1 MSPER
6 VASIA
11 VALKGEVADYVD
23 LAELERVD
31 DSRKLIDWLV
41 ERCGRRVPVMID
53 SRDPAA
59 SFVNELRARGVK
71 VNVTSQSDA
80 GRACGG
86 LLDAVTEGRVWHC
99 DQPAI
104 RAALTVAE
112 KKLIGKT
119 GPRWEWDIADSSPEI
134 AALRALT
141 LAHFGL
147 SLTKRSS
154 GTKTEGRRAVVLA

>member
-31 DSRKLIDWLV
+31 DSRKLIDWLA
-41 ERCGRRVPVMID
+41 ERCGRRIPVMID

-86 LLDAVTEGRVWHC
+86 LLDSVTEGRVWHC

-112 KKLIGKT
+112 KKAIGKA
-119 GPRWEWDIADSSPEI
+119 GLWEWNLDDPTPEV

-141 LAHFGL
+141 LAHYGL
-147 SLTKRSS
+147 SFARRSTNKA
-154 GTKTEGRRAVVLA
+154 GGRRVVTA